1 MKYFFFLGVFLA
13 TMNGWSWQ
21 ELPNAGGGI
30 KANGGYLTFYSAK
43 VPVVPTEL
51 MAAEIPGMKYLTD
64 QIMSWPM
71 SAKNR
76 YHMLSLVYPTQM
88 RSYYK
93 LDQSK
98 LSAEQLS
105 TLLKEYSHLA
115 GVPESSLVLFAV
127 TSPSQQITALFPTFY
142 ELKKETEQAALLL
155 HEASWIGV
163 SQLYSDVVRFEMAA
177 QAYFENAENPDNYY
191 RFFSAFDRVFKTGGM
206 EDTLLPASLRFDLKS
221 GQLQGQMLLK
231 DILGR
236 DYLQCLSHD
245 KSRRLS
251 EIQSACNPALA
262 MEILKISQAKSQSL
276 FFRAF
281 AERPLIITSVPP
293 VIFSTDT
300 DFDISWNK
308 VDIDDV
314 YVDFTKERG
323 EYSMSFPL
331 RSKKSK
337 ALLGYVGF

>member
-1 MKYFFFLGVFLA
+1 MKYFLSLVVFLA
-13 TMNGWSWQ
+13 ATNGLGWQ

-51 MAAEIPGMKYLTD
+51 MASEIPGMSYLTE
-64 QIMSWPM
+64 QIMQWPM
-71 SAKNR
+71 PAKNR
-76 YHMLSLVYPTQM
+76 QRMLSLVYPTQM
-88 RSYYK
+88 RSYYQ

-105 TLLKEYSHLA
+105 TLLKEYSKLA

-155 HEASWIGV
+155 HEASWIGI

-177 QAYFENAENPDNYY
+177 QAYFENGENPDNYY
-191 RFFSAFDRVFKTGGM
+191 RFFSAFDRVFKTGEM
-206 EDTLLPASLRFDLKS
+206 EDTLLSASLRFDLKT
-221 GQLQGQMLLK
+221 GQLQGEMPLK
-231 DILGR
+231 EILGR
-236 DYLQCLSHD
+236 DYLECLSHD
-245 KSRRLS
+245 KGRGLA
-251 EIQSACNPALA
+251 EVQFGCNPALA
-262 MEILKISQAKSQSL
+262 MEIVKMSRARPQSL

-281 AERPLIITSVPP
+281 AERPLIIPSYPP

-300 DFDISWNK
+300 EFNISWHKLN
-308 VDIDDV
+308 IDDV
-314 YVDFTKERG
+314 YVDFTQERG
-323 EYSMSFPL
+323 EYSMTFPL
-331 RSKKSK
+331 RSKRSK